1 MTNPDRTPDELR
13 IAERYLRILD
23 DVSHCAQVLREGDWR
38 SLADEAGRLARNA
51 AALAEAAG
59 KFQTPATP
67 PRAHLVVDT
76 VSTNNQGSQ
85 IAKVLHPVRLGAIV
99 KTTMTDPFTHP
110 GVQTNR

>member
-38 SLADEAGRLARNA
+38 SLAEEAAKLARDA
-51 AALAEAAG
+51 TKLAEATGKLQNPAG
-59 KFQTPATP
+59 Q
-67 PRAHLVVDT
+67 PRAQLVVDA

-110 GVQTNR
+110 GMQANR